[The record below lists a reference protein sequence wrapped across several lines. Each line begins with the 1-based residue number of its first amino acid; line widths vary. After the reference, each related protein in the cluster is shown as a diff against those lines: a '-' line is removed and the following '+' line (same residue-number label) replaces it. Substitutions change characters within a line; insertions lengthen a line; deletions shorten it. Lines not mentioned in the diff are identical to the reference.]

1 MALEWEMS
9 TPPIPSRSVVQFTF
23 FSMLLAE
30 ATVLVLFNE
39 VLFEENHFD

>member
-1 MALEWEMS
+1 MEDEHPAYTQQECGTIYL
-9 TPPIPSRSVVQFTF
+9 

-39 VLFEENHFD
+39 VLFEENHLD